1 MQFMFK
7 DRIDA
12 ANQLAEQLTKYKSK
26 DGVVLAIPR
35 GGVPIGY
42 IIAKKLNMPLE
53 IFLSKKIGHPNN
65 PEYAIGSVSLSGVIE
80 NGSLDEVTEEYIQ
93 RESERIL
100 KNLKEKYA
108 LYMGTKKSA
117 SLTNKTVIIV
127 DDGIATGSTIKAAIQ
142 SVKKSSPKEIIV
154 AVPVAP
160 QEIATKFS
168 RVVDDF
174 ICIIRPSIFHAV
186 GSFFKDFSQVSD
198 DDVMSYLNR
207 KLDGTHIKL

>member
-1 MQFMFK
+1 MFK

-12 ANQLAEQLTKYKSK
+12 ANQLAEQLKKYKNK
-26 DGVVLAIPR
+26 DGIVLAIPR
-35 GGVPIGY
+35 GGVPVGY
-42 IIAKKLNMPLE
+42 VVAQKLNMPLE
-53 IFLSKKIGHPNN
+53 IFLSKKIGHPSN

-100 KNLKEKYA
+100 KNLKEKHA
-108 LYMGTKKSA
+108 LYVGTKKSA

-160 QEIATKFS
+160 QETAVKFS
-168 RVVDDF
+168 RLVDEF
-174 ICIIRPSIFHAV
+174 VCVLRPSIFHAI
-186 GSFFKDFSQVSD
+186 GEFYKDFSQVSD
-198 DDVMSYLNR
+198 DDVMGYLNR
-207 KLDGTHIKL
+207 KLDGAYLT